1 MASEVT
7 IPRLGWNMDEGIFV
21 GWLKAD
27 GEPIKAGE
35 PLFNL
40 EGDKATQEIE
50 SLEAGILRIPPDGPK
65 DGEKVA
71 VGVVIGYLV
80 GPGEPAP
87 FESRN
92 PGAPSIAP
100 SPSVA
105 SGGQK
110 RRISPRPPRGPGARS
125 RPGSCRGQRKD
136 GPYRRARYLCRRWA
150 TASTTGAG
158 GECARAQAGAAT
170 RSRVTRISGARGQ
183 LNS

>member
-87 FESRN
+87 FESTE
-92 PGAPSIAP
+92 ALA
-100 SPSVA
+100 A
-105 SGGQK
+105 
-110 RRISPRPPRGPGARS
+110 S
-125 RPGSCRGQRKD
+125 RP
-136 GPYRRARYLCRRWA
+136 WH
-150 TASTTGAG
+150 ASP
-158 GECARAQAGAAT
+158 
-170 RSRVTRISGARGQ
+170 
-183 LNS
+183 L